1 MAVDDDG
8 GTSTGRGTPAVDG
21 AIDDALPAMAPSG
34 RRVVPRFPVQKVES
48 SPSKDAPKESVIK
61 ATLDPEGH
69 LPGFS
74 EGVGQFPPGSD
85 WAPVML
91 ALKLKGA
98 AYPWIAGGLR

>member
-8 GTSTGRGTPAVDG
+8 GTSTGRGTPAAD
-21 AIDDALPAMAPSG
+21 APDDTLPAIAPSG
-34 RRVVPRFPVQKVES
+34 RRVVPRFPIQKAES
-48 SPSKDAPKESVIK
+48 SPSKDAPKESAVK

-91 ALKLKGA
+91 ALKLKGTSS
-98 AYPWIAGGLR
+98 PWLASYLQ